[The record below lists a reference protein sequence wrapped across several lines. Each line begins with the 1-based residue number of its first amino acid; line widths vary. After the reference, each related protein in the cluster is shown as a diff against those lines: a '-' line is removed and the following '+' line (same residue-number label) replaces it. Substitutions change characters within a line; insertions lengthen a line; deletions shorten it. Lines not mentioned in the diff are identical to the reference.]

1 MNMTHLTDITL
12 LGEACF
18 PSPQRRTINDQ
29 ARVSSRLIDDPDAP
43 PVEELRFELAGPRAR
58 LFFDPRQ
65 TRAGIVTCGGSIR
78 HYSALEFGLM
88 YSRGSGELTGYTE
101 NLFRMAEV
109 RMSLRGARWRLDRP
123 AGWRPGQDPA

>member
-1 MNMTHLTDITL
+1 MGNTKSTL
-12 LGEACF
+12 A
-18 PSPQRRTINDQ
+18 NQ
-29 ARVSSRLIDDPDAP
+29 ARKERRVRAQIEALLLESPGTRYNESQLGRQFGLTGGAIKRVMAW
-43 PVEELRFELAGPRAR
+43 LMAHNPR
-58 LFFDPRQ
+58 
-65 TRAGIVTCGGSIR
+65 IVTCGGSIR

-88 YSRGSGELTGYTE
+88 FSRGSGELTGYTE